1 MLNFIN
7 ENYSKVIIFVLQIE
21 VFVSLIFVD
30 YSTSVLFTIYGD
42 SGEEQLIL
50 SLERDIKFFYN
61 PNPDDRNEPI
71 SFGVDISDG
80 QWHRL
85 GVSIKGDAVT
95 IILDCNR
102 HITKK
107 LRRNFEKTIAGILM
121 IGQQLKGDLYLVS
134 EEFKMIIYRIKN
146 IKQVDKE
153 FVQFLS

>member
-1 MLNFIN
+1 LNFIN
-7 ENYSKVIIFVLQIE
+7 KNSKIIIFVLYFE

-50 SLERDIKFFYN
+50 SLGRDIKFFYST
-61 PNPDDRNEPI
+61 NPDDRNELI
-71 SFGVDISDG
+71 SFDVDISDG

-85 GVSIKGDAVT
+85 GVSIKGDSVT

-102 HITKK
+102 HIMKK
-107 LRRNFEKTIAGILM
+107 LRRNVEKTIAGILM

-134 EEFKMIIYRIKN
+134 EEFKII
-146 IKQVDKE
+146 
-153 FVQFLS
+153 